1 MSMRYQFL
9 SQTKKDFG
17 FLEALGYR
25 IKSEY
30 EGTYSSF
37 KDGFDISY
45 ASNDLTARIAYYD
58 MELEIVFQKGKILA
72 PYLFLDVNLFSNASG
87 LSGIMFAHDKLSPVI
102 HDSAKDIQTNYESV
116 LIGDVT
122 IWKKIEKLVMAPKEK
137 KSYIP

>member
-1 MSMRYQFL
+1 MSVRYQFL

-45 ASNDLTARIAYYD
+45 VSKDLTARIAYYD

-72 PYLFLDVNLFSNASG
+72 PYLFLDINLFSNASG
-87 LSGIMFAHDKLSPVI
+87 LSGIMFAHDKLAPVI
-102 HDSAKDIQTNYESV
+102 EDAAKDIRTNYESI
-116 LIGDVT
+116 LIGDIT
-122 IWKKIEKLVMAPKEK
+122 AWKKIEKLVTAPKVK
-137 KSYIP
+137 KAYLP